1 MEQVGGDRDMDQDE
15 EQQGGMGGDQGGMGG
30 DQGGMGGDQDEDA
43 EEEDKTQGM

>member
-30 DQGGMGGDQDEDA
+30 DQDEDA